1 MGRWLQPCPPAPGA
15 VSAPSRPVPAPYQRP
30 AGGLR
35 PLPLGAERS
44 RRGGVGAAPWAARA
58 PRRLRRR
65 GEPPRPATPPLPSPP
80 KPTGRR
86 TATCGSTGDMTPKAG
101 GEAAPLN
108 GNGSAEPPQEDS
120 KGEPGAEDAIEPA
133 PAAEGGDAKPEGAAA
148 PKDTPKKKKK
158 FSFKKSFKLSG
169 ISFRKNKKEAGD
181 SSASSPTEDQGKAE
195 AKGEEPPSGSG
206 SGTEPSAPPQ
216 EGQAEERGNAG
227 PSGAWGLLAR
237 GSRKPS
243 PRGRM
248 QKQGRARRRR
258 SSSRGTPRGMQPNQ
272 RSPRKPRGLSPRL
285 PRRRSRRKSR
295 ACLAS
300 T

>member
-1 MGRWLQPCPPAPGA
+1 M
-15 VSAPSRPVPAPYQRP
+15 
-30 AGGLR
+30 GGL
-35 PLPLGAERS
+35 
-44 RRGGVGAAPWAARA
+44 V
-58 PRRLRRR
+58 
-65 GEPPRPATPPLPSPP
+65 TLPSPP
-80 KPTGRR
+80 G
-86 TATCGSTGDMTPKAG
+86 CGVGGIWGFRGSRPRWWWAWRVFWGDLGFFGERVLGVPNVELLPQENGHLRLNGDMTPKAG

-133 PAAEGGDAKPEGAAA
+133 PAAEGGDAKPEGATA

-206 SGTEPSAPPQ
+206 TEPSAPPQ

-227 PSGAWGLLAR
+227 PSGAGAAGEGQQEAEPKR
-237 GSRKPS
+237 EDAEAGESKEEEKQQPGDPQGDAAKPEEPS
-243 PRGRM
+243 KAAGPEPTAPAAAE
-248 QKQGRARRRR
+248 QKEE
-258 SSSRGTPRGMQPNQ
+258 
-272 RSPRKPRGLSPRL
+272 
-285 PRRRSRRKSR
+285 
-295 ACLAS
+295 
-300 T
+300 